1 MLVSA
6 CLGAGILVAGI
17 IYACQ
22 EVLDRW
28 KPKKW
33 PKEDSNREH
42 EMASISESAIFSFPR
57 FSDSGNSESA
67 EHLVAASDQKVS

>member
-6 CLGAGILVAGI
+6 CLGAGILVTGI

-28 KPKKW
+28 KPKKR
-33 PKEDSNREH
+33 PKQQH
-42 EMASISESAIFSFPR
+42 EMASISESAILSFPT
-57 FSDSGNSESA
+57 FSDSGTSESA